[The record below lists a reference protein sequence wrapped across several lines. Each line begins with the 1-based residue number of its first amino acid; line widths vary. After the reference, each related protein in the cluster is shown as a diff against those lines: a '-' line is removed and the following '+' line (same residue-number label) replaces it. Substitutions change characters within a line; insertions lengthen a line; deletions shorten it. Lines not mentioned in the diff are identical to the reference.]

1 MTGSGRKLLART
13 LLGSMFIACNAS
25 AQDSATYH
33 PTMDAIERQLELG
46 SHERLLARIAENDA
60 VVNAFTTDGCSG
72 GLSTSW
78 DQLAT
83 RFPEFADRHGEQP
96 PWQECCVAHDR
107 RYHTGG
113 AGARSAA
120 ASFERRKAADL
131 ELQACVVDVGIQRS
145 ESLEEIYGLSED
157 QVRGLY
163 ESLSELMYRA
173 VRLGGIPCTTQP
185 WRWGYGWPL
194 CRSGGVR

>member
-25 AQDSATYH
+25 AQDSATYDS
-33 PTMDAIERQLELG
+33 TMDAIERQLEVG
-46 SHERLLARIAENDA
+46 SHERLLTRIAENGV

-78 DQLAT
+78 DQLAA

-120 ASFERRKAADL
+120 ESFERRKAADL

-145 ESLEEIYGLSED
+145 ESLEEIYYSPPQSPIGTWEN
-157 QVRGLY
+157 
-163 ESLSELMYRA
+163 
-173 VRLGGIPCTTQP
+173 
-185 WRWGYGWPL
+185 
-194 CRSGGVR
+194 